1 MINVLTKYCVS
12 ENNVIELPVLY
23 EYLLGKTLFYINNY
37 FTRFYAYVYI
47 HYLLR
52 YSFVN
57 SYVTFSHFGAW

>member
-1 MINVLTKYCVS
+1 MTNLLTKYCVS

-47 HYLLR
+47 HYL
-52 YSFVN
+52 
-57 SYVTFSHFGAW
+57 